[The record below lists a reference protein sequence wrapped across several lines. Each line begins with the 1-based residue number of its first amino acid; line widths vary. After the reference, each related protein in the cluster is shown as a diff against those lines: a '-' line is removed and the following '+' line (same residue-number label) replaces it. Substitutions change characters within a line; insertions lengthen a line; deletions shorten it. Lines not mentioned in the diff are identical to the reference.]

1 MWGDRLQ
8 LLYSGDEQ
16 PWSVRVS
23 GWVSMIT
30 PVECRQRAVECRQ
43 MADRAPN
50 LRVRSILTDMAWT
63 GSSLALAA
71 EQLNPTSERLLKPLG
86 PGSPPSPPPR
96 DRG

>member
-1 MWGDRLQ
+1 MGAF
-8 LLYSGDEQ
+8 
-16 PWSVRVS
+16 

-63 GSSLALAA
+63 WTRLALEA
-71 EQLNPTSERLLKPLG
+71 EQLNPKSERILKPLG
-86 PGSPPSPPPR
+86 PGSSPSPPPR

>member
-8 LLYSGDEQ
+8 LSYSGDEQ

-63 GSSLALAA
+63 WTRLALEA
-71 EQLNPTSERLLKPLG
+71 EQLNPKSERILKPLG
-86 PGSPPSPPPR
+86 PGSSPPPPPR